1 MDQQRAE
8 LTCSTQARQRR
19 QQKIWTSGIA
29 MKKGGRM
36 LPVAGKLFV
45 VKVEEEE
52 GNVSLRVEFTLY
64 K

>member
-1 MDQQRAE
+1 
-8 LTCSTQARQRR
+8 
-19 QQKIWTSGIA
+19 
-29 MKKGGRM
+29 M